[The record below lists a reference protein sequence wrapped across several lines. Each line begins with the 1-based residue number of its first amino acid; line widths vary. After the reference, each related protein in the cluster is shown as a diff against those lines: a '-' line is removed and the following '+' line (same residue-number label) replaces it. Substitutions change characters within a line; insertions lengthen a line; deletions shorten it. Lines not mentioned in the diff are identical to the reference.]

1 MGTVLF
7 VTKKGQREPSPLS
20 RAIDESR
27 TRDLRLG
34 KPMLYQLSYYRKSDT
49 KISKEKRPLVL
60 SDLFLTQ
67 QILTFGRWQSP
78 T

>member
-34 KPMLYQLSYYRKSDT
+34 KPMLYQLSYYRNCGCKDKKST
-49 KISKEKRPLVL
+49 IGV
-60 SDLFLTQ
+60 
-67 QILTFGRWQSP
+67 
-78 T
+78 